1 MAGGL
6 YSPSWYRVADL
17 KPRLR
22 AHTEIHRQRFRG
34 GVWYLL
40 QDHQTGHFHRL
51 SPAAHLVLCL
61 MDGRRTVSE
70 IWTRVG
76 ETLGEDQPTQEEIIR
91 LLAQLHSADLLLSKL
106 PPNMEE
112 LNERADTHTR
122 SALMTRIRNPL
133 ALRFPLF
140 DPDRFLQATLPLV
153 RPLFTTAGLIGWLV
167 LVATGIIMG
176 AMNAAALSGNVN
188 DQLLTSQNVA
198 LMLLAYPLVK
208 AFHELG
214 HAYATK
220 VWGGEIYEIGMMLL
234 IFVPVPYV
242 DASASAAFRNK
253 WNRATVGAAGIMV
266 EAALASIALFVWIA
280 AEPGL
285 VRAFAFN
292 VILIGGVSTLLFNGN
307 PLLKFDGYYV
317 LSDLLEIPNLG
328 SRANKF
334 VIYLVQ
340 RYVFGIGGISSPA
353 TAPGEAGWFVVYALC
368 AATYRLS
375 ILLTIALYIASK
387 LFFVGIALAIA
398 SVASTLVWPVVKA
411 LKFVVESPLLYRR
424 RRRAIL
430 ACSATI
436 GGALVLLLAV
446 PLPFNTIAQ
455 GVVWVGDQAAV
466 RALTDGFVAAVP
478 VASGS
483 FVDSGTTLIAG
494 EDAVLV
500 QSTAVIEK
508 HLDELHLRLEAAL
521 PHDIV
526 QANILREQVRLTQ
539 GQLDL
544 SRHHLADLDL
554 KAPKAGQFLITDEI
568 DLPGR
573 FLHKGDIV
581 GYIVSEDDLVVR
593 VVVPQNDIDPVR
605 RNVLKIEV
613 RAADDLGHVL
623 PASILREVPSA
634 TAEIPHLALSTI
646 GGGQVLLDPAKTE
659 HPKPLETLFQF
670 DLRVAGGIDRSR
682 LGGRVYVRF
691 QHPPEPIA
699 LRIGRAVR
707 QLFLRQLN
715 V

>member
-1 MAGGL
+1 
-6 YSPSWYRVADL
+6 VIDL

-34 GVWYLL
+34 AVWYLL
-40 QDHQTGHFHRL
+40 QDHQTGQFHRL

-76 ETLGEDQPTQEEIIR
+76 ETLGEEQPTQEEIIR
-91 LLAQLHSADLLLSKL
+91 LLAQLHGADLLLSKL

-122 SALMTRIRNPL
+122 RALMTRIRNPL
-133 ALRFPLF
+133 ALRFPLL
-140 DPDRFLQATLPLV
+140 DPDRFLEATLPLV
-153 RPLFTTAGLIGWLV
+153 RPLFTTAGLIGWIILV
-167 LVATGIIMG
+167 TVAILVG
-176 AMNAAALSGNVN
+176 AMNISALTSNVD

-198 LMLLAYPLVK
+198 LMLLAYPLIK

-220 VWGGEIYEIGMMLL
+220 IRGGEIHEIGVMLL

-242 DASASAAFRNK
+242 DASASAVFRNK
-253 WNRATVGAAGIMV
+253 WHRATVGAAGIMV
-266 EAALASIALFVWIA
+266 EAALASIALFVWVS

-328 SRANKF
+328 SRANKYVVYF
-334 VIYLVQ
+334 VQ
-340 RYVFGIGGISSPA
+340 RYAFGVGGLSSPA
-353 TAPGEAGWFVVYALC
+353 TASGEAGWFMVYALS
-368 AATYRLS
+368 AAIYRLS
-375 ILLTIALYIASK
+375 ILLTIALYVASK
-387 LFFVGIALAIA
+387 LFFIGIGLAIA
-398 SVASTLVWPVVKA
+398 SVASTLVWPVVNA
-411 LKFVVESPLLYRR
+411 LKFVAESPLLHRR

-430 ACSATI
+430 VCSATVSA
-436 GGALVLLLAV
+436 ALVLLLAI
-446 PLPFNTIAQ
+446 PLPFSTIAQ

-466 RALTDGFVAAVP
+466 RAMTDGFVASVP
-478 VASGS
+478 VTSGS
-483 FVDSGTTLIAG
+483 WVDSGTTLVAG
-494 EDAVLV
+494 EDTVLV

-508 HLDELHLRLEAAL
+508 HLNELYLRLDAAI

-526 QANILREQVRLTQ
+526 QANIFREQIRLTE

-544 SRHHLADLDL
+544 SRRHLADLDL
-554 KAPKAGQFLITDEI
+554 KASKAGHVLITDET

-573 FLHKGDIV
+573 FLHQGDIV
-581 GYIVSEDDLVVR
+581 GYVVGEDDPIVR

-613 RAADDLGHVL
+613 RAADDMSHVL
-623 PASILREVPSA
+623 PAIILREVPSA
-634 TAEIPHLALSTI
+634 TAEIPHLALSTV
-646 GGGQVLLDPAKTE
+646 GGGQVLMDPSKTE
-659 HPKPLETLFQF
+659 HPKPLENLFQF

-691 QHPPEPIA
+691 EHAPEPIA
-699 LRIGRAVR
+699 FRIARAIR